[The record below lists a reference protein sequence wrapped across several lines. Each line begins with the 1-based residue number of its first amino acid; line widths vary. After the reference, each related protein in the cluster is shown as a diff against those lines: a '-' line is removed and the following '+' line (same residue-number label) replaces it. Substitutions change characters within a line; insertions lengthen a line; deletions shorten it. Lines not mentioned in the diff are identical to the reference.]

1 MKKIFSKTLKF
12 KRFTISIFTNEIVI
26 VFIGEKKIFI
36 KTIRMKM
43 PAFHLPR
50 LWAPRLK
57 MSKAEAPASVAAPL
71 SPVKPAQAVLRPR
84 RMTIPLGSAM
94 TPHRKK
100 LAFALSAVI
109 AGAVIVFSLYP
120 SGPHEA
126 AEPDDEMI
134 KKNLLQSKQTDYSSP
149 EKSQKLVITEHRVAA
164 RETFQKIA
172 KRYGVSVETIRGTN
186 NLTPESKLRP
196 GMTLKIPNKD
206 GILLKMQKGGE
217 LVSIARRYKVSL
229 KKIIDENS
237 IKNPDFVASNTV
249 LFIPDA
255 KPLNIFSGFIWPA
268 GTRFVTCGYGWRRN
282 PWDTRY
288 SEFHPGL
295 DIRSNFQMVKAS
307 KYGKVTYTGWLG
319 GYGKAVVIA
328 HPDGYKT
335 LYAHLSR
342 IMVRSG
348 QYVKQGQYIASSGNT
363 GRSTGAHLHFE
374 ILRGGRSMNPYIF
387 FRKKRR

>member
-1 MKKIFSKTLKF
+1 MKKIFSKTFKF
-12 KRFTISIFTNEIVI
+12 SRFTISIFSNEVVI

-36 KTIRMKM
+36 KTIR
-43 PAFHLPR
+43 
-50 LWAPRLK
+50 LK
-57 MSKAEAPASVAAPL
+57 
-71 SPVKPAQAVLRPR
+71 KPAPG
-84 RMTIPLGSAM
+84 TIDGAGKGTRAAEPIAARIVAPIRDAM
-94 TPHRKK
+94 TPHRKR
-100 LAFALSAVI
+100 LAVALGAAI

-120 SGPHEA
+120 SGPREA
-126 AEPDDEMI
+126 AEPDDEML

-149 EKSQKLVITEHRVAA
+149 EKSEKLVITEHTVGTG
-164 RETFQKIA
+164 ETFQKVA

-186 NLTPESKLRP
+186 GLTPESVLRP
-196 GMTLKIPNKD
+196 GMRLKIPNKD
-206 GILLKMQKGGE
+206 GIILKMQKGGE

-229 KKIIDENS
+229 KKIIEENN
-237 IKNPDFVASNTV
+237 IRNPDFVASNTV

-255 KPLNIFSGFIWPA
+255 KPLNVFTGFIWPA
-268 GTRFVTCGYGWRRN
+268 GERFVTCGYGWRRN

-295 DIRSNFQMVKAS
+295 DIRSNFQPVRAS
-307 KYGKVTYTGWLG
+307 KYGKVTFTGWLG

-342 IMVRSG
+342 IIVRLG
-348 QYVKQGQYIASSGNT
+348 QYVKQGQYIAYSGNT

-374 ILRGGRSMNPYIF
+374 ILKGGRSINPYVF
-387 FRKKRR
+387 FRKKRRS

>member
-57 MSKAEAPASVAAPL
+57 MAKAEAPAYVAAPL
-71 SPVKPAQAVLRPR
+71 SPVKQARALLRSR

-109 AGAVIVFSLYP
+109 AATVIVFSLYP

-186 NLTPESKLRP
+186 NLTPESTLRP

-374 ILRGGRSMNPYIF
+374 ILRGGRSINPYIF

>member
-43 PAFHLPR
+43 PELRLPR
-50 LWAPRLK
+50 VGMPRFA
-57 MSKAEAPASVAAPL
+57 KAKDEGPAPAAAAAPAVKKA
-71 SPVKPAQAVLRPR
+71 PVELRPR

-100 LAFALSAVI
+100 LAIALAAVI

-120 SGPHEA
+120 SGPREA

-164 RETFQKIA
+164 RETIQKIA
-172 KRYGVSVETIRGTN
+172 KRYGVSVETVRGTN
-186 NLTPESKLRP
+186 NLTQESVLRP
-196 GMTLKIPNKD
+196 GMALKIPNKD
-206 GILLKMQKGGE
+206 GIILKMQKGGE

-229 KKIIDENS
+229 KKIIDENNL
-237 IKNPDFVASNTV
+237 KNPDFVASNTV

-255 KPLNIFSGFIWPA
+255 KPLNVFSGFIWPA
-268 GTRFVTCGYGWRRN
+268 GTRFITCGYGWRRN

-288 SEFHPGL
+288 TEFHPGL
-295 DIRSNFQMVKAS
+295 DIRSNFQSVKAS

-348 QYVKQGQYIASSGNT
+348 QYVKQSQFIALSGNT

-374 ILRGGRSMNPYIF
+374 ILKGGRSMNPYIF

>member
-1 MKKIFSKTLKF
+1 MKKIFSKTFKF
-12 KRFTISIFTNEIVI
+12 RRFTISVFSNEIVI

-36 KTIRMKM
+36 KTIRLKNS
-43 PAFHLPR
+43 
-50 LWAPRLK
+50 APV
-57 MSKAEAPASVAAPL
+57 SAEGGEARARAGEPITARIVAPI
-71 SPVKPAQAVLRPR
+71 RN
-84 RMTIPLGSAM
+84 AM
-94 TPHRKK
+94 TPHRKR
-100 LAFALSAVI
+100 LAVALGAVI

-120 SGPHEA
+120 TGPREA

-149 EKSQKLVITEHRVAA
+149 EKSRKLVITEHAVAA
-164 RETFQKIA
+164 RETIQKIA

-186 NLTPESKLRP
+186 SLTPESVLRP

-206 GILLKMQKGGE
+206 GIILKMQKGGE
-217 LVSIARRYKVSL
+217 LVSIAKRYKVSL
-229 KKIIDENS
+229 KKIIEENS
-237 IKNPDFVASNTV
+237 IRNPDFVASNTV

-255 KPLNIFSGFIWPA
+255 KPLNIFTGFIWPA
-268 GTRFVTCGYGWRRN
+268 GTRFITCGYGWRRN

-288 SEFHPGL
+288 TEFHPGL
-295 DIRSNFQMVKAS
+295 DIRSNFQSVRAS
-307 KYGKVTYTGWLG
+307 KYGKVTFTGWLG

-342 IMVRSG
+342 IGVRIG
-348 QYVKQGQYIASSGNT
+348 QYVKQGQFIASSGNT

-374 ILRGGRSMNPYIF
+374 ILKGGRSINPYVF

>member
-1 MKKIFSKTLKF
+1 
-12 KRFTISIFTNEIVI
+12 
-26 VFIGEKKIFI
+26 
-36 KTIRMKM
+36 
-43 PAFHLPR
+43 
-50 LWAPRLK
+50 
-57 MSKAEAPASVAAPL
+57 
-71 SPVKPAQAVLRPR
+71 
-84 RMTIPLGSAM
+84 MTIPLGSTM

-100 LAFALSAVI
+100 LAVRALGVI
-109 AGAVIVFSLYP
+109 AGAVILFSLYP
-120 SGPHEA
+120 SGQKEA

-149 EKSQKLVITEHRVAA
+149 EKSQKLVISEHRVAHG
-164 RETFQKIA
+164 RTFQKIA

-186 NLTPESKLRP
+186 NLTPDSVLRP
-196 GMTLKIPNKD
+196 GMVLKIPNKD

-217 LVSIARRYKVSL
+217 LVSIARRYRVSL
-229 KKIIDENS
+229 KKIIEENN

-255 KPLNIFSGFIWPA
+255 KPLNVFSGFIWPA
-268 GTRFVTCGYGWRRN
+268 WGRFITCGYGWRSN
-282 PWDTRY
+282 PLDPRY
-288 SEFHPGL
+288 TEFHPGL
-295 DIRSNFQMVKAS
+295 DIRSNFQTVKAS

-348 QYVKQGQYIASSGNT
+348 QYVKQGQIHRHQRQHGPFHRRPSPLRDSERRAEHQSLYLFPQKKTVRASPSIEYSNFSRLAAAG
-363 GRSTGAHLHFE
+363 F
-374 ILRGGRSMNPYIF
+374 
-387 FRKKRR
+387 

>member
-43 PAFHLPR
+43 PELRLPR
-50 LWAPRLK
+50 IGMPRFA
-57 MSKAEAPASVAAPL
+57 KAKGESPVPAAAAAPAVKKAPVEL
-71 SPVKPAQAVLRPR
+71 SPR

-100 LAFALSAVI
+100 LAIALAAVI

-120 SGPHEA
+120 SGPREA

-164 RETFQKIA
+164 RETIQKIA
-172 KRYGVSVETIRGTN
+172 KRYGVSVETVRGAN
-186 NLTPESKLRP
+186 NLTQESVLRP
-196 GMTLKIPNKD
+196 GMALKIPNKD
-206 GILLKMQKGGE
+206 GIILKMQKGGE

-229 KKIIDENS
+229 KKIIDENNL
-237 IKNPDFVASNTV
+237 KNPDFVASNTV

-255 KPLNIFSGFIWPA
+255 KPLNVFSGFIWPA
-268 GTRFVTCGYGWRRN
+268 GTRFITCGYGWRRN

-288 SEFHPGL
+288 TEFHPGL
-295 DIRSNFQMVKAS
+295 DIRSNFQSVKAS

-348 QYVKQGQYIASSGNT
+348 QYVKQGQFIALSGNT

-374 ILRGGRSMNPYIF
+374 ILKGGRSMNPYIF